1 MCLYIYNIYICVCG
15 SICLYLYLLIFKKK
29 TLPFCSLFED
39 RICCV
44 FLCSAGPFST
54 SSPSLWSFY
63 WSRIICS
70 TVILPK
76 KNTDFP
82 FTSQKLQCLVSWWFF
97 TNPFAKYATIKN
109 GFMNLP
115 QFSGW
120 KFHINLW
127 GTYPPPRQPW
137 KAWPYPTLSPLARCF
152 FFRFVQL
159 YRHPYMCMP
168 GCIGIGGLVNVS
180 FLSSHQ
186 MKSWVN
192 SKEIL
197 TKAYKKLVGGFNL
210 GEKYWS
216 NWIISP
222 TITRG

>member
-1 MCLYIYNIYICVCG
+1 MSQGRLREV
-15 SICLYLYLLIFKKK
+15 LLF
-29 TLPFCSLFED
+29 
-39 RICCV
+39 
-44 FLCSAGPFST
+44 
-54 SSPSLWSFY
+54 

-76 KNTDFP
+76 KTTVFP
-82 FTSQKLQCLVSWWFF
+82 FTSQRLQLVSWRFF
-97 TNPFAKYATIKN
+97 TNPFFKICDRQKWVHESSPIFQGENSTKICEALIHHLD
-109 GFMNLP
+109 NLEKP
-115 QFSGW
+115 DHTRHCHRWRG
-120 KFHINLW
+120 
-127 GTYPPPRQPW
+127 G
-137 KAWPYPTLSPLARCF
+137 F

-197 TKAYKKLVGGFNL
+197 TKVYKKLVGGFNL

-222 TITRG
+222 TITRGKNKKCLKPPRKSLVMFHNIG